1 MNKNVFKR
9 RCFYINLFLILFF
22 LFHAIV
28 IETQKF
34 LKKKETIKYI
44 NSHLKNINKY
54 LDNIQKQNITL
65 FNGIIRLNSKPK
77 ITALITVYN
86 SEKYIETAIKSV
98 QKQKLYDIEILVIDD
113 CSSDNSINIIENL
126 KNHDN
131 RIKVIK
137 NKVNRGILYS
147 KSLGILKSEGK
158 YIMFLDSDDLF
169 VNENIFLTCF
179 EEAMTD
185 NIDIVEFSGFESDF
199 NKFELNDS
207 VPKIPLY
214 LRYKKNNEIIRQPQ
228 LSRYLYKSL
237 EENRYKLIDGFL
249 WGKSIKAKALK
260 DSLRVIGPEIYTK
273 RLNYGDDR
281 LINLALFRVA
291 RSFKFIKEFGYVYNQ
306 NNASITHLNMSFSN
320 CKDELTNIFFIYN
333 FTKHT
338 NESDIAA
345 FEIFKRWN
353 KIIYPGLNNEFNK
366 QYFINMVGKMLQDKY
381 ISEISKIRLLN
392 LTGYINKL

>member
-1 MNKNVFKR
+1 MNKNVFPK
-9 RCFYINLFLILFF
+9 RCFYLNLFLILFF
-22 LFHAIV
+22 LFHTIV

-34 LKKKETIKYI
+34 LKKRETIKYI

-54 LDNIQKQNITL
+54 IDNCKKEKL
-65 FNGIIRLNSKPK
+65 LNGTISINSKPK

-98 QKQKLYDIEILVIDD
+98 QKQKLNDIEILVIDD
-113 CSSDNSINIIENL
+113 CSSDNSTKIIQQL
-126 KNHDN
+126 KKSDK
-131 RIKVIK
+131 RIKMIQ
-137 NKVNRGILYS
+137 NKVNKGILYS

-158 YIMFLDSDDLF
+158 FIMFLDSDDLF
-169 VNENIFLTCF
+169 VNENIFLMCF
-179 EEAMTD
+179 EEALND
-185 NIDIVEFSGFESDF
+185 DIDIIEFSGFESDF
-199 NKFELNDS
+199 NKFELSDS
-207 VPKIPLY
+207 IPRIPLY

-237 EENRYKLIDGFL
+237 EQNKYKLIDGFL

-260 DSLRVIGPEIYTK
+260 DTLKIIGRQIYTS

-291 RSFKFIKEFGYVYNQ
+291 RSFKFIKEFGYIYNQ
-306 NNASITHLNMSFSN
+306 NNASITHLNLSFSN

-333 FTKHT
+333 FTKDT
-338 NESDIAA
+338 NETDIAA
-345 FEIFKRWN
+345 FEIIKRWN

-366 QYFINMVGKMLQDKY
+366 QYFINMVGQMLQDKY
-381 ISEISKIRLLN
+381 ISEINKIRLLN
-392 LTGYINKL
+392 LTGYINKI

>member
-1 MNKNVFKR
+1 MNKNVFR
-9 RCFYINLFLILFF
+9 GRCFYLNLFLILFF
-22 LFHAIV
+22 LFHTIV

-34 LKKKETIKYI
+34 LKKRETIKYI

-54 LDNIQKQNITL
+54 IDNCKKEKLLNVTIH
-65 FNGIIRLNSKPK
+65 LNSKPK

-98 QKQKLYDIEILVIDD
+98 QKQKLNDIEILVVDD
-113 CSSDNSINIIENL
+113 CSSDNSTKIIQQL
-126 KNHDN
+126 KKSDK
-131 RIKVIK
+131 RIKMIQ
-137 NKVNRGILYS
+137 NKVNKGILYS

-158 YIMFLDSDDLF
+158 FIMFLDSDDLF
-169 VNENIFLTCF
+169 VNENIFLMCF
-179 EEAMTD
+179 EEALND
-185 NIDIVEFSGFESDF
+185 DIDIIEFSGFESDF
-199 NKFELNDS
+199 NKFELSDS
-207 VPKIPLY
+207 IPRIPLY

-237 EENRYKLIDGFL
+237 EQNKYKLIDGFL

-260 DSLRVIGPEIYTK
+260 DTLKIIGRQIYTS

-291 RSFKFIKEFGYVYNQ
+291 RSFKFIKEFGYIYNQ
-306 NNASITHLNMSFSN
+306 NNASITHLNLSFSN

-333 FTKHT
+333 FTKDT
-338 NESDIAA
+338 NETDIAA
-345 FEIFKRWN
+345 FEIIKRWN

-366 QYFINMVGKMLQDKY
+366 QYFINMVGQMLQDKY
-381 ISEISKIRLLN
+381 ISEINKIRLLN
-392 LTGYINKL
+392 LTGYINKI

>member
-1 MNKNVFKR
+1 MNKNVFR
-9 RCFYINLFLILFF
+9 GRCFYLNLFLILFF
-22 LFHAIV
+22 LFHTIV

-34 LKKKETIKYI
+34 LKKRETIKYI

-54 LDNIQKQNITL
+54 IDNYKKEKLLNVTIH
-65 FNGIIRLNSKPK
+65 LNSKPK

-98 QKQKLYDIEILVIDD
+98 QKQKLNDIEILVIDD
-113 CSSDNSINIIENL
+113 CSSDNSTKIIQQL
-126 KNHDN
+126 KKSDK
-131 RIKVIK
+131 RIKMIQ
-137 NKVNRGILYS
+137 NKVNKGILYS

-158 YIMFLDSDDLF
+158 FIMFLDSDDLF
-169 VNENIFLTCF
+169 VNENIFLMCF
-179 EEAMTD
+179 EEALND
-185 NIDIVEFSGFESDF
+185 DIDIIEFSGFESDF
-199 NKFELNDS
+199 NKFELSDS
-207 VPKIPLY
+207 IPRIPLY

-237 EENRYKLIDGFL
+237 EQNKYKLIDGFL

-260 DSLRVIGPEIYTK
+260 DTLKIIGRQIYTS

-291 RSFKFIKEFGYVYNQ
+291 RSFKFIKEFGYIYNQ
-306 NNASITHLNMSFSN
+306 NNASITHLNLSFSN

-333 FTKHT
+333 FTKDT
-338 NESDIAA
+338 NETDIAA
-345 FEIFKRWN
+345 FEIIKRWN

-366 QYFINMVGKMLQDKY
+366 QYFINMVGQMLQDKY
-381 ISEISKIRLLN
+381 ISEINKIRLLN
-392 LTGYINKL
+392 LTGYINKI